1 MCFREIEIE
10 CDHTHL
16 CMSAQCFSQHFSFL
30 HFPLPLSH
38 VKLFPPSAGS
48 GSRLIYT
55 PRFMSSYPRS
65 PVRGTRFRV
74 MMHSERSLF
83 RYCFF
88 FFIIALFLFF
98 WKKNW
103 EPFWISVVRLNIC
116 CIAPQTWSISFSCLN
131 FLDNFRLPRLTLA
144 SYSRLFREFPNP

>member
-1 MCFREIEIE
+1 MKNGKNIFLYIA
-10 CDHTHL
+10 TFFFNWL
-16 CMSAQCFSQHFSFL
+16 FSFL

-88 FFIIALFLFF
+88 FFYYCSFFIFLEKELGTFLNICRSLKHLLYCPTDVINFLFLF
-98 WKKNW
+98 K
-103 EPFWISVVRLNIC
+103 
-116 CIAPQTWSISFSCLN
+116 FS
-131 FLDNFRLPRLTLA
+131 
-144 SYSRLFREFPNP
+144 